1 MSISSEELNYLIWR
15 YLQENG
21 KEVSALALQDETR
34 VLDFDRK
41 YSKDIPFGTLVN
53 LVQKGILYTECDLLV
68 EYNGEMKKV
77 DEEHF
82 TQDFNLAQA
91 LQVEKEKGPDRL
103 INGRFALESDSMDEQ
118 PKEEDQRDLQRQEE
132 GPKSVEEG
140 IEAEGFIKT
149 LKEFYKLGNIVSTC
163 WNPVE
168 KSMLAVGEKHS
179 QARIYSFDENS
190 GALLNEIE
198 LKHPFAPTSPVG
210 NANNEL
216 SCLAWSPNGMQIVT
230 AVENGELRLWNRD
243 GSLQN
248 VFNFHR
254 SPIVC
259 IKWNKDSAHFI
270 TADVDNVTVVWNAT
284 TGTAIQHFELKAS
297 ESSGDSLGVDLEWV
311 EIDKFIIPGPQGSL
325 VVHQI
330 GESKPV
336 GRLVGHQGAISALQ
350 FNPGNKMLLSAS
362 DDHTVRVWRG
372 GSSNPSYCFLGH
384 SQSVVSVDWVDDK
397 RVLSASMD
405 GSVRLWSL
413 ADNSLLAIS
422 VADGVP
428 VFSARLSQDKN
439 KYAVGFVDG
448 QVIVYDMKSLLASLD
463 TRKRYPIPLSFPIY
477 GTYQSPTNGDNVF
490 DLSWAFKSDKV
501 AVAFST
507 GQGSILCL

>member
-1 MSISSEELNYLIWR
+1 MSITSEELNYLIWR

-21 KEVSALALQDETR
+21 KEVSALALQDESR

-41 YSKDIPFGTLVN
+41 YSRDIPFGTLVN

-68 EYNGEMKKV
+68 EYNGEMKKT
-77 DEEHF
+77 DEKHF

-103 INGRFALESDSMDEQ
+103 VDGRFALENDSVDEQ
-118 PKEEDQRDLQRQEE
+118 AKEEDQKDLEGQEE
-132 GPKSVEEG
+132 VEKSAG
-140 IEAEGFIKT
+140 IETEGFIKT
-149 LKEFYKLGNIVSTC
+149 LKEFYKLGNIVSVS

-190 GALLNEIE
+190 GSLLNEIQ
-198 LKHPFAPTSPVG
+198 LKHPFAPASPAG
-210 NANNEL
+210 RANNEL
-216 SCLAWSPNGMQIVT
+216 SCLAWSPNGMEIVT
-230 AVENGELRLWNRD
+230 GVENGELRLWNKD

-259 IKWNKDSAHFI
+259 IKWNRDSTHFI
-270 TADVDNVTVVWNAT
+270 TADVDNVTMVWDAT
-284 TGTAIQHFELKAS
+284 TGTAIQHFELKTS
-297 ESSGDSLGVDLEWV
+297 ESSGDSLGVDVEWV

-325 VVHQI
+325 VVHQL
-330 GESKPV
+330 GESMPV

-350 FNPGNKMLLSAS
+350 FNPDNKMLLSAS

-372 GSSNPSYCFLGH
+372 GSSNPSSCFLGH

-397 RVLSASMD
+397 RILSASMD

-413 ADNSLLAIS
+413 TDNSLLAIS

-428 VFSARLSQDKN
+428 VFSARLSQDRN

-448 QVIVYDMKSLLASLD
+448 QVIVYDIKSLLASVNTHKKLP
-463 TRKRYPIPLSFPIY
+463 TPISFPIY

-490 DLSWAFKSDKV
+490 DLSWSFKSDKV
-501 AVAFST
+501 AVAYST
-507 GQGSILCL
+507 GQGSILSL

>member
-21 KEVSALALQDETR
+21 KEVSALAMQDETR
-34 VLDFDRK
+34 VLEFDQK

-68 EYNGEMKKV
+68 EYNGEMKKT
-77 DEEHF
+77 DEKHF
-82 TQDFNLAQA
+82 IQDFNLAQA

-103 INGRFALESDSMDEQ
+103 MDGRFALENESVDERA
-118 PKEEDQRDLQRQEE
+118 KEEDQRQEE
-132 GPKSVEEG
+132 IQKSVEDS
-140 IEAEGFIKT
+140 GFIKT
-149 LKEFYKLGNIVSTC
+149 LKEFYKLGHIVSTC

-179 QARIYSFDENS
+179 QARVYLFDENN

-198 LKHPFAPTSPVG
+198 LKHPFAPTSSAGKV
-210 NANNEL
+210 NNEL
-216 SCLAWSPNGMQIVT
+216 SCLAWSPNGMEIVT
-230 AVENGELRLWNRD
+230 GVENGELRLWNKT

-259 IKWNKDSAHFI
+259 IKWNKDSTHFI
-270 TADVDNVTVVWNAT
+270 TADVDNVTMVWDAT
-284 TGTAIQHFELKAS
+284 TGTAIQHFEKAS
-297 ESSGDSLGVDLEWV
+297 ESSNDSLGVDVEWV

-325 VVHQI
+325 IVHQI

-336 GRLVGHQGAISALQ
+336 GRLIGHQGAISALQ
-350 FNPGNKMLLSAS
+350 FNPDNKMLISAS

-372 GSSNPSYCFLGH
+372 GSTNPSSCLLGH

-397 RVLSASMD
+397 RILSASMD

-413 ADNSLLAIS
+413 TDNTLLAIS

-428 VFSARLSQDKN
+428 IFSAKLSQDRN

-448 QVIVYDMKSLLASLD
+448 QVIVYDIKPLLTSLD
-463 TRKRYPIPLSFPIY
+463 TSKKYSTPLSFPIY
-477 GTYQSPTNGDNVF
+477 GTHQSPTNGDNVF
-490 DLSWAFKSDKV
+490 DLSWSYKSDKI
-501 AVAFST
+501 AVAYST
-507 GQGSILCL
+507 GQGSILSL